1 MKKGVVH
8 QDPTTRQEP
17 GHPCAEDNGMG
28 PKRSGKDFFK
38 PTLLPTLR
46 WLYDLMDQCPN
57 WKAQWTK
64 RLHGGQDP
72 TLVTFFE
79 SYHHLASLV
88 DAMPHAHD
96 AGDSAFQSM
105 ERVLVAQFPIDP
117 AWKNAIRHRA
127 GLIRSKDKS
136 RKHGAAYLPRILAE
150 RRNAV
155 VLIRNHEGVWHSQK
169 NAKASQVLRQSSDV
183 RREFLETLMNI
194 PSLQRI
200 EIPQH
205 MDFSGA
211 APIAIEVK
219 HALATQTKVAMAAR
233 KQGRTWGLA
242 LRRIQSMGLN
252 GCFDAASQTVIVDP
266 RHLES
271 MKHEVCHWLL
281 NHGIETEDRKRF
293 SDREIET
300 EALTEKIFPPTRKA
314 PPTGSVSP

>member
-8 QDPTTRQEP
+8 QNHTTSQKSH
-17 GHPCAEDNGMG
+17 HPRAADNGMG

-46 WLYDLMDQCPN
+46 WLYDLMEQCPN

-64 RLHGGQDP
+64 RLQSGQEP
-72 TLVTFFE
+72 TLVTFLD
-79 SYHHLASLV
+79 SYHHLASLI
-88 DAMPHAHD
+88 DAMPHAHA
-96 AGDSAFQSM
+96 AGGSAFQSM

-136 RKHGAAYLPRILAE
+136 RKHGSAYLPRILAE

-155 VLIRNHEGVWHSQK
+155 VLIRNKAGDWHSQK
-169 NAKASQVLRQSSDV
+169 SAKASQVLRQSSDD
-183 RREFLETLMNI
+183 RRAFLESLMGI
-194 PSLQRI
+194 SSLQRI

-205 MDFSGA
+205 MDFAGA
-211 APIAIEVK
+211 AAIAIEVK
-219 HALATQTKVAMAAR
+219 HALATQTQVAMAAR
-233 KQGRTWGLA
+233 KHGRTWGLA

-281 NHGIETEDRKRF
+281 EHGIETEDRKRF

-300 EALTEKIFPPTRKA
+300 EALAEKIFPPARKA
-314 PPTGSVSP
+314 